1 MKKVFIRSAFTICLI
16 LATVE
21 NAQATEDARV
31 MSTIGTEIG
40 QNCEMVETSTFGV
53 NFNNVSIAIGESKKY
68 MDDRMAE
75 IETAARDVGLQKFEI
90 QNSSMNVYS
99 NNYNSGCGATP
110 TAPAQYMLN
119 GSLSYNV
126 DDIAKASELA
136 KKIEALG
143 YSVNLNSNA
152 YRQCK

>member
-1 MKKVFIRSAFTICLI
+1 MRKLFFAAFLI
-16 LATVE
+16 LIPFNISLQAH
-21 NAQATEDARV
+21 ATEDARAI
-31 MSTIGTEIG
+31 STIGVEVS

-53 NFNNVSIAIGESKKY
+53 NFNNISIQIGDAKKY
-68 MDDRMAE
+68 MDARMTE
-75 IETAARDVGLQKFEI
+75 IETAAKDVGLQKFEI

-99 NNYNSGCGATP
+99 NNYSGGCGAA
-110 TAPAQYMLN
+110 TAPAQYQLN

-136 KKIEALG
+136 KKIETLG